1 MKKAVVL
8 PIVAALSGALLGCGG
23 GGGGT
28 PPPPAP
34 TKYTF
39 SFIQMEVD
47 KDPDLLSSTCKNPTY
62 FKEYDSGNVDYAKI
76 ATTIESVISYDA
88 NGEMFKDLTASIN
101 SSGTLTFTENDVPD
115 AGFVVVMDNVGS
127 SSSRNYHSLAI
138 QKELLGNYLINVE
151 SPQGGNAACYTAGK
165 LSVSDVAKSASLASA
180 DGSIAIADYSFETL
194 RNSKITNSASIKRE
208 IDIVATSESV
218 LFAGYDASGMIN
230 SFAMPKASSLSNDV
244 EGSIPSTVELETLT
258 GFSYVNWTSD
268 SSKSIDSSNVMTY
281 SKDTAFVWQE
291 LDLSRTQVNLTDE
304 LSYALRNVGEYNGWK
319 VESNKL
325 IASNESFDNELAEAY
340 VYLGNEPEVFCSAAG
355 CSVEGNGVVNT
366 RDENFVRAYIEVGAN
381 AKHTIYAIADD
392 RDSVVIPD
400 YEISASYK
408 PEGGENIEFSV
419 IASSDDLNS
428 DFVKLMMFQYHAPLS
443 TEQFVDKVS
452 IVSTP
457 NEAQSN
463 KLDLVKVGY
472 EIIQK

>member
-8 PIVAALSGALLGCGG
+8 PIVAAVSGALLGCGG

-28 PPPPAP
+28 PPAPEP

-47 KDPDLLSSTCKNPTY
+47 KDPDLVSSTCKNPTY
-62 FKEYDSGNVDYAKI
+62 FKEYETGNVDYAKI

-88 NGEMFKDLTASIN
+88 NGELFKDLTTSIN
-101 SSGTLTFTENDVPD
+101 SSGTLTFTENDVPN

-138 QKELLGNYLINVE
+138 QKELLGNYLVNVE

-165 LSVSDVAKSASLASA
+165 LNVSDVAKSASLASA
-180 DGSIAIADYSFETL
+180 DGNIAIADYSFETL

-244 EGSIPSTVELETLT
+244 EGSIPSTVELETLA

-268 SSKSIDSSNVMTY
+268 PSKSIDSSSVMTY
-281 SKDTAFVWQE
+281 TTDTAFVWQE
-291 LDLSRTQVNLTDE
+291 LDSSRTQLNLTDE
-304 LSYALRNVGEYNGWK
+304 LSYALRNVGEYNGWY

-325 IASNESFDNELAEAY
+325 VASNESFDNELAESY
-340 VYLGNEPEVFCSAAG
+340 VYLGDEPEVFCSAAG
-355 CSVEGNGVVNT
+355 CSVEGNGAIST
-366 RDENFVRAYIEVGAN
+366 RDESFVRAYIEVGSN

-392 RDSVVIPD
+392 RDSFVIPD
-400 YEISASYK
+400 YEISSTYK
-408 PEGGENIEFSV
+408 PEGGENLELSV
-419 IASSDDLNS
+419 IASSDGLNTA
-428 DFVKLMMFQYHAPLS
+428 FIKLMISKYHAPLS

-457 NEAQSN
+457 SEAQSN
-463 KLDLVKVGY
+463 KLDLTKSAY